1 MHIKGHFIMLWA
13 ISQMDLC
20 YSLTL
25 LTEVE
30 LKQPHPDS
38 EESLIFHAIFKRTV

>member
-1 MHIKGHFIMLWA
+1 MYIKRHFIMLWA
-13 ISQMDLC
+13 ISQMDLY

-30 LKQPHPDS
+30 PRFRG
-38 EESLIFHAIFKRTV
+38 IAFTVISHHI